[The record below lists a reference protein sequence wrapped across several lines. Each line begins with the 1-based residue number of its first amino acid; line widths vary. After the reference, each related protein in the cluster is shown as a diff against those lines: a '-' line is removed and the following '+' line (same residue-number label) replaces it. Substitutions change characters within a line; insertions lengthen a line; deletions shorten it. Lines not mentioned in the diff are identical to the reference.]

1 MAETKSAEEIAAAE
15 KAAAEKAAGTKKAK
29 RARVIVDHGEYRI
42 DQVLEGAAAEAA
54 VRDGLADD
62 HPTAVAYAEKLARRK
77 AREAAD
83 AED

>member
-1 MAETKSAEEIAAAE
+1 MAEEAA
-15 KAAAEKAAGTKKAK
+15 KKASTK
-29 RARVIVDHGEYRI
+29 ARVLVDHGDYKI
-42 DQVLEGAAAEAA
+42 DQILEGQAAEAA

-62 HPTAVAYAEKLARRK
+62 HPTAVAYAQKLARRK